1 MLETHLHNLSLRYSG
16 HRSVEKLAKDLEV
29 EAGAGRTNRIY
40 SENPA
45 RTLRQGIG
53 TGNSGR
59 LRPTI
64 YCKHCKRSLEP
75 ASWRFKSPGPIKK
88 DVAVEFEK
96 LIMTIAEQGDF
107 QRVIEHFKDRFS
119 YGQST
124 MWSSSSSWSV
134 CDMQGYMET
143 AAENAPRFVAAF
155 VDGCESQAASGKDVP
170 DIDIINEILA
180 THEAGYQVIGGT
192 VVSTAELPEEQVS
205 GSAVAFEPPIHTAS
219 SAVKPDTFPNY
230 ASVAKA
236 NEPMALKAFLCH
248 ASGDKPRV
256 KDLYHALKRDGF
268 APWLDAINLLP
279 GQDWEAV
286 ITAEVRASHV
296 VIVCL
301 SRSAVTKAG
310 FAQLEEHPVA
320 GERPE
325 HGPELSRVSGY
336 QGVAST

>member
-1 MLETHLHNLSLRYSG
+1 MPVRL
-16 HRSVEKLAKDLEV
+16 
-29 EAGAGRTNRIY
+29 
-40 SENPA
+40 ENP
-45 RTLRQGIG
+45 L
-53 TGNSGR
+53 
-59 LRPTI
+59 
-64 YCKHCKRSLEP
+64 
-75 ASWRFKSPGPIKK
+75 WRFKSPGPIKK

-96 LIMTIAEQGDF
+96 LIMAIAEQGDF

-134 CDMQGYMET
+134 CDMQRYMET
-143 AAENAPRFVAAF
+143 AAGNAPRFVAAF

-170 DIDIINEILA
+170 DIDMINEILA

-192 VVSTAELPEEQVS
+192 VVSTAEFAEEQVS
-205 GSAVAFEPPIHTAS
+205 GSAVAFEPPIHPVS

-301 SRSAVTKAG
+301 SRTAVTKAG
-310 FAQLEEHPVA
+310 FAQKEIKMAIDVADRQPQGTIFIIPARLEECEVPD
-320 GERPE
+320 R
-325 HGPELSRVSGY
+325 LSKLHWVNLYEEEGY
-336 QGVAST
+336 QKLVAALNERSRNIR